1 MRFMVCLKPVP
12 EPGTVRVDPQTHT
25 LKRESA
31 TLILNP
37 ADRYALEAAVE
48 LKEKTAAEVVA
59 VMMGPPNAAPL
70 LKEAYACGA
79 DEIYLLSDRSFA
91 GADTLATSY
100 VLSLA
105 ARKLGPFD
113 AIFCGKVSID
123 GETAQVGPELA
134 AWLDWPSVIWV
145 KEIFPQGE
153 VFRVVRLTDEGEE
166 ELEVR
171 LPALFT
177 IEPESNDPRPPSVKR
192 LLEMMG
198 REVPI
203 LAAQDLEADPA
214 RLGLEGSP
222 TRVLDVFTPTY
233 EGKREFLEG
242 PAEEVVERLVSILK
256 ERGLI

>member
-1 MRFMVCLKPVP
+1 MRIMVCLKPVP
-12 EPGTVRVDPQTHT
+12 EPGTVKVDPETHT

-37 ADRYALEAAVE
+37 ADRFALEAGVR
-48 LKEKTAAEVVA
+48 LKEKTGGEVVA
-59 VMMGPPNAAPL
+59 TMMGPPNAAPL

-79 DEIYLLSDRSFA
+79 DEVFLLSDRAFA

-100 VLSLA
+100 VLAQA

-113 AIFCGKVSID
+113 LVICGKVSLD

-134 AWLDWPSVIWV
+134 AWLAWPSVIWV
-145 KEIFPQGE
+145 KELKPIEDGLE
-153 VFRVVRLTDEGEE
+153 LIRVTDEGEE
-166 ELEVR
+166 VVRLR
-171 LPALFT
+171 LPAVIT

-192 LLEMMG
+192 LLEMLSA
-198 REVPI
+198 EVP
-203 LAAQDLEADPA
+203 LLTAKDLEAEEEF
-214 RLGLEGSP
+214 LGFSGSP
-222 TRVLDVFTPTY
+222 TRVLDVYTPTY
-233 EGKREFLEG
+233 EGKKEILKG

>member
-12 EPGTVRVDPQTHT
+12 EPGSVKVDPETHT

-31 TLILNP
+31 ALVLNP

-48 LKEKTAAEVVA
+48 LKEKIGAEVVA
-59 VMMGPPNAAPL
+59 AMMGPLNAAPL

-79 DEIYLLSDRSFA
+79 DKVFLLSDRAFA

-105 ARKLGPFD
+105 ARKLGPFE

-134 AWLDWPSVIWV
+134 AWLGWPSVIWV
-145 KEIFPQGE
+145 KEIIPAKNSWKL
-153 VFRVVRLTDEGEE
+153 VRATDEGEE
-166 ELEVR
+166 VLEVK
-171 LPALFT
+171 LPVLMT
-177 IEPESNDPRPPSVKR
+177 IEPESNDPRPPSIKR
-192 LLEMMG
+192 LLEIMDQ
-198 REVPI
+198 EIPT
-203 LAAQDLEADPA
+203 LSASELEADPSL
-214 RLGLEGSP
+214 LGLGGSP
-222 TRVLDVFTPTY
+222 TRVVEIFSPTY

-242 PAEEVVERLVSILK
+242 PPEETVDRLISILK